1 MAERVPVLVVSGF
14 LGSGK
19 TTLVRHLLL
28 DAQRCGVRLAVVA
41 NDFGELGI
49 DAALLD
55 GREDD
60 YVEIAGGCVCC
71 RLSDHFVETLQRL
84 RERVRPDRIVVE
96 TSGVALPFDTQ
107 LHLWREPVRGWIE
120 DDVAA
125 VVVNAEQLALGR
137 DLDETFFQQVSSA
150 DLLILNQVDR
160 VGGDVLPEL
169 EARLRALEPD
179 APIVR
184 SVHGRLPPELLF
196 PPDPE
201 GVRQRRRA
209 AGARPTAH
217 HHERFE
223 TEVVEIEARIEPA
236 ALLERLLGLGALR
249 VKGFVETS
257 EGLRLVQGVG
267 PRADLAPVQRRP
279 REDLLGRVV
288 VVRRGAAPVP
298 ADRLDAR
305 G

>member
-1 MAERVPVLVVSGF
+1 MADRIPVLVVSGF

-19 TTLVRHLLL
+19 TTLVRHLLV
-28 DAQRCGVRLAVVA
+28 DAQRSGARLAVVA

-49 DAALLD
+49 DAALLE
-55 GREDD
+55 GRDAD
-60 YVEIAGGCVCC
+60 YVELAGGCVCC
-71 RLSDHFVETLQRL
+71 RLSDRFVETLQDL

-107 LHLWREPVRGWIE
+107 LHLWREPVRDWIE
-120 DDVAA
+120 DDVAT

-150 DLLILNQVDR
+150 DLLVLNQVDR
-160 VGGDVLPEL
+160 VGEDALPGL
-169 EARLRALEPD
+169 EAQLRALEPE

-184 SVHGRLPPELLF
+184 SVHGRLAPELLF

-201 GVRQRRRA
+201 GVRGRRRA
-209 AGARPTAH
+209 SGAQPAPH

-267 PRADLAPVQRRP
+267 PRADLAPVERTP
-279 REDLLGRVV
+279 REGLLGRVV
-288 VVRRGAAPVP
+288 VVRRSA
-298 ADRLDAR
+298 
-305 G
+305 